1 LTARNGLRTLA
12 IVVSGVVVGQQ
23 FFGVGRAVKMK
34 SISAQRRIPGGV
46 LFDQPIP
53 ARTVAHL
60 KVEHDNPQGSV
71 TCVMPQH
78 YRMAWS

>member
-1 LTARNGLRTLA
+1 
-12 IVVSGVVVGQQ
+12 
-23 FFGVGRAVKMK
+23 MK